1 MDIVDSE
8 KELVLVA
15 ELPGLE
21 KKDVEIAIEDGVL
34 TLRGEKL
41 EEKKENGAE
50 KKYYLFERTF
60 GSFNRTFTLP
70 RFVDANKISAE
81 FDKGVLKIH
90 LPKTAELETKG
101 RKIEIAVKYATRSSP
116 SRGARHNAGSA
127 CHFRCD
133 EPDLVERI
141 AEETLSHVGILHQL
155 RRSPFGE
162 NDSVGEDVR
171 SVAQRERLANVV
183 VGEQHADAALA
194 QPDEHLMQRLD
205 R

>member
-1 MDIVDSE
+1 MALIKTLRPLRGKSLAMTGFPGFPAFDELENRMATFFDNPLTPFEDALVTQPMSWIPAMDIVDSE

-50 KKYYLFERTF
+50 KKYYLFERNF

-90 LPKTAELETKG
+90 LPKTGEPETKG
-101 RKIEIAVKYATRSSP
+101 RKIEIAAK
-116 SRGARHNAGSA
+116 
-127 CHFRCD
+127 
-133 EPDLVERI
+133 
-141 AEETLSHVGILHQL
+141 
-155 RRSPFGE
+155 
-162 NDSVGEDVR
+162 
-171 SVAQRERLANVV
+171 
-183 VGEQHADAALA
+183 
-194 QPDEHLMQRLD
+194 
-205 R
+205 

>member
-1 MDIVDSE
+1 MALIKTRRPLRGKSLGMTGFPGFPAFDELENRMATFFDNPLTPFEESLVTQPMSWIPAMDIVDSE
-8 KELVLVA
+8 KELVLIA

-50 KKYYLFERTF
+50 KKYYLFERAF

-90 LPKTAELETKG
+90 LPKTGELETKG
-101 RKIEIAVKYATRSSP
+101 RKIEIAVK
-116 SRGARHNAGSA
+116 
-127 CHFRCD
+127 
-133 EPDLVERI
+133 
-141 AEETLSHVGILHQL
+141 
-155 RRSPFGE
+155 
-162 NDSVGEDVR
+162 
-171 SVAQRERLANVV
+171 
-183 VGEQHADAALA
+183 
-194 QPDEHLMQRLD
+194 
-205 R
+205 